1 MDEMTVDL
9 TSVRGPFQMG
19 AGVRFEDFGDG
30 LSQTF
35 LVGEKHVPITK
46 NGVGWWDC
54 STYNGRYF
62 MCSSRS
68 AGRLFPLTT
77 DGQDPNWRFGSRH
90 MAVVQF
96 VFADGH
102 VKAVPVSTNPY
113 VLELLSM
120 LNDGEVI
127 PEY

>member
-1 MDEMTVDL
+1 MDEMTADL

-19 AGVRFEDFGDG
+19 AGLRFEDFVDG
-30 LSQTF
+30 MSQTL
-35 LVGEKHVPITK
+35 LVGEKHIPVGK
-46 NGVGWWDC
+46 NAVGWWDC

-62 MCSSRS
+62 MCSTRS

-77 DGQDPNWRFGSRH
+77 DPQDQTWKFGSRH
-90 MAVVQF
+90 TGVVQF

-102 VKAVPVSTNPY
+102 VKVIPATIDPY
-113 VLELLSM
+113 VLELLGM
-120 LNDGEVI
+120 VNDGQVI

>member
-1 MDEMTVDL
+1 MTPVSADL
-9 TSVRGPFQMG
+9 TYVRGPFQLG
-19 AGVRFEDFGDG
+19 AGVRFDDFGDG

-35 LVGEKHVPITK
+35 LVGEKHIPMTK

-54 STYNGRYF
+54 SSYDGGYY
-62 MCSSRS
+62 MCSSRA
-68 AGRLFPLTT
+68 AGRLFPLAT
-77 DGQDPNWRFGSRH
+77 DPQDQGWKFGSRH
-90 MAVVQF
+90 MGIVQF

-102 VKAVPVSTNPY
+102 VRGIPVSINPY